1 MKRMT
6 ALLLCAALICI
17 LLTGCGSEVR
27 SSQDLTEDI
36 EANPVSAEGIALG
49 GDSSVTPTDFA
60 VRLFQTGAQAGE
72 NVLLS
77 PVSVLYALA
86 MTANGA
92 QGETLSQM
100 EETLGMSVSELNDY
114 LYAYMNSLPE
124 AEKYKLSIANAI
136 WFTDDERFTVEQDFL
151 QANADYY
158 GAGIYQAPFDNST
171 LADINNWVEDNTDG
185 MIKDVL
191 DNISGDA
198 VMYLV
203 NALAFDAEWQSIYE
217 ENQVWDAVFTR
228 EDGIQQDIEL
238 MYSDEHGYLEDD
250 NAAGFIKYYADSKY
264 AFVALLPNEGISVEE
279 YVASLT
285 GEHLAALLAE
295 PQEATVSA
303 AIPRFESEYGV
314 ELNDIL
320 SAMGMPD
327 AFDMYD
333 ADFTGLGHS
342 EDENIFI
349 SRVIHKTYIAVDERG
364 TKAGAATVVE
374 TADAAADTPE
384 PKRVILDRPFVYML
398 IDCEANLPLFIG
410 TMMDMA

>member
-6 ALLLCAALICI
+6 ALLLCAALICV

-27 SSQDLTEDI
+27 SSQDLTEGI

-49 GDSSVTPTDFA
+49 GESSVAPTDFA
-60 VRLFQTGAQAGE
+60 VRLFQTGAQSGK
-72 NVLLS
+72 NTLIS

-92 QGETLSQM
+92 EGETLAQM

-124 AEKYKLSIANAI
+124 AEKYKLSVANAI

-151 QANADYY
+151 QTNADYY
-158 GAGIYQAPFDNST
+158 GAGIYQAPFDDST

-191 DNISGDA
+191 DNIPEEA

-203 NALAFDAEWQSIYE
+203 NALAFDAEWQSIYK
-217 ENQVWDAVFTR
+217 ENQVRDAVFTK
-228 EDGIQQDIEL
+228 EDGTQQDIEL
-238 MYSDEHGYLEDD
+238 MYSQEYSYIEDD
-250 NAAGFIKYYADSKY
+250 KAAGFIKYYADSKY
-264 AFVALLPNEGISVEE
+264 AFVALLPNEGVSVEE
-279 YVASLT
+279 YVASLS

-295 PQEATVSA
+295 PQEAAVSA
-303 AIPRFESEYGV
+303 AIPRFECEYGV
-314 ELNDIL
+314 ELSDIL
-320 SAMGMPD
+320 AAMGMTD
-327 AFDMYD
+327 AFDMYN

-364 TKAGAATVVE
+364 TKAGAV
-374 TADAAADTPE
+374 TAVGMSSAADTPE